1 VVRFSD
7 QLSSAD
13 AAVLE
18 TFVVPRYLSL
28 FGELALE
35 MLLAGPTGRIVHLGC
50 RTGYPNHELLDR
62 FDEVTIVAVD
72 GSPEALDLAQS
83 MAAGTGD
90 VPIHYGLAEQLP
102 LDIDEA
108 QYSHVLTLHP
118 LAREEDRAE
127 LFREARRLLCPGG
140 QLLAALPLRGSFQEL
155 GDLLKEYALKHG
167 HDDFGDRVER
177 MMIRRPTIEIL
188 AEQLEAAALVD
199 VDVEIRKT
207 RLLFDS
213 GRAFVDDP
221 ITRLLVVPD
230 LATELEVDDL
240 AEPIGYLRDAIDRYW
255 SEHQFDLTLN
265 VGCASARRA

>member
-1 VVRFSD
+1 MRFSD
-7 QLSSAD
+7 HLTPAD

-35 MLLAGPTGRIVHLGC
+35 MLLAGAAGRVAHLGC
-50 RTGYPNHELLDR
+50 RTGYPNQELLDR
-62 FDEVTIVAVD
+62 FDEVAIAAFD
-72 GSPEALDLAQS
+72 GSMAALDLAQS
-83 MAAGTGD
+83 MVASSED
-90 VPIHYGLAEQLP
+90 VPIHYCHAEQLP
-102 LDIDEA
+102 LDIDEE
-108 QYSHVLTLHP
+108 QYSHVLSLHP
-118 LAREEDRAE
+118 LAREEDRAA

-140 QLLAALPLRGSFQEL
+140 QLLVALPLRGSFQEL
-155 GDLLKEYALKHG
+155 GDLFKEYALKHG
-167 HDDFGDRVER
+167 QDDFGDRVER
-177 MMIRRPTIEIL
+177 MMTRRPTIESL
-188 AEQLEAAALVD
+188 AEQLEAASLVD

-207 RLLFDS
+207 QLLFDS

-230 LATELEVDDL
+230 LAKELDVDDL